1 MSTPTAQPLAI
12 ADALKSLGLT
22 KYEALVYIA
31 LLRATGATA
40 TEIHDL
46 SGVPRASV
54 YPVLERLAQ
63 KQLVSVSNTSPK
75 RFNPVRPDDAIASL
89 LQSIENDAAKAKK
102 ILNKVYSQA
111 SRTDRGDQELIW
123 SIHGDEQIRSRL
135 FDLLQG
141 ATERVKIIFFWDHPK
156 NELIRRLCSLDERI
170 RIEIITDG
178 WTGPVP
184 GHMDVMIRQP
194 PKETECSGGGTFMA
208 GGIILIDQK
217 SAMVVMG
224 SRDEGFTAL
233 YSDSPGFIRFFIMY
247 WNLFSHLG

>member
-1 MSTPTAQPLAI
+1 MPVPTAQPPAI
-12 ADALKSLGLT
+12 ADSLKSLGLT
-22 KYEALVYIA
+22 KYEALVYTA
-31 LLRATGATA
+31 LLQAPGATA

-54 YPVLERLAQ
+54 YPVLERLAH

-75 RFNPVRPDDAIASL
+75 RFNPVRPDDAIAGL
-89 LQSIENDAAKAKK
+89 LQTIENDAAKAKK
-102 ILNKVYSQA
+102 ILNRIYSQG
-111 SRTDRGDQELIW
+111 SRSDRGDQELIW
-123 SIHGDEQIRSRL
+123 SIHGDEQIRTRL

-156 NELIRRLCSLDERI
+156 NELIQRLCSLDERI
-170 RIEIITDG
+170 RVEIITDG

-184 GHMDVMIRQP
+184 GHMNVIIREP
-194 PKETECSGGGTFMA
+194 PKETDCTGGGTFMA
-208 GGIILIDQK
+208 GGIILIDQR

-224 SRDEGFTAL
+224 SKDEGFTAL
-233 YSDSPGFIRFFIMY
+233 YSDSPGFIRFFTMY